1 MNVYKPCHIQ
11 TGLLTFKIPQDVN
24 SMLLVSR
31 HSHSME
37 ILLIDRIVE
46 QLFSKKLTCFLIIS
60 TQIEDFSS
68 TKVFLATKFGN

>member
-1 MNVYKPCHIQ
+1 
-11 TGLLTFKIPQDVN
+11 
-24 SMLLVSR
+24 MLLVSR

-46 QLFSKKLTCFLIIS
+46 QLFSKKLTCFLDTC

-68 TKVFLATKFGN
+68 TKVFIATKFGN